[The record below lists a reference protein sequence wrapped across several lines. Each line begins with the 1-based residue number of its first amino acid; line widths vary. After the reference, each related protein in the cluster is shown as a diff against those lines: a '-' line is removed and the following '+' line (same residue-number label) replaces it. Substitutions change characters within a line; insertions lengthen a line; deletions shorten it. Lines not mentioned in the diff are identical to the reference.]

1 MTGRLFYLMGPSGAG
16 KDSLL
21 EAAREPLQARGCRV
35 ARRVIT
41 RSAEAAGEDAQAVST
56 EEFEQLR
63 RSGAFA
69 LDWQANGLR
78 YGIPRQIDDWL
89 AAGEDVLVNGSRGYL
104 DQARARYPQLRPLL
118 LTVALPVL
126 RERLLARGREPLAE
140 IEARLARNEQF
151 RSATE
156 QEEAQLLDN
165 SGPLEETVGRLL
177 QLLDGA
183 PANS

>member
-1 MTGRLFYLMGPSGAG
+1 M
-16 KDSLL
+16 
-21 EAAREPLQARGCRV
+21 
-35 ARRVIT
+35 
-41 RSAEAAGEDAQAVST
+41 
-56 EEFEQLR
+56 
-63 RSGAFA
+63 
-69 LDWQANGLR
+69 
-78 YGIPRQIDDWL
+78 
-89 AAGEDVLVNGSRGYL
+89 DVLVNGSGGYL

-126 RERLLARGREPLAE
+126 RERLLARGREQLAE

-151 RSATE
+151 RSAAE